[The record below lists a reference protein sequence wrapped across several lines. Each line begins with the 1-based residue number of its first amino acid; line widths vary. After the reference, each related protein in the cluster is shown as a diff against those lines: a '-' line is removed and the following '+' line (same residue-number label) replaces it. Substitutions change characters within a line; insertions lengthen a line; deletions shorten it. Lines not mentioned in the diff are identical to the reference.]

1 MSLSYP
7 KRQFVL
13 KELSDGQILPSDDI
27 SWQQEVLFSLP
38 PSHNFPDTMIRTLI
52 NAKTPSS
59 SYQELTLLSLATSD
73 MGTFRLLVHAGYLLD
88 RVIHLVS
95 DQDIKG
101 ETFTARREQLY
112 RTMTAL
118 MSVLEVEEEC
128 SIASVR
134 VARNVLNRY
143 FRLPR
148 QANLVL
154 SGS

>member
-1 MSLSYP
+1 MMR
-7 KRQFVL
+7 K
-13 KELSDGQILPSDDI
+13 
-27 SWQQEVLFSLP
+27 
-38 PSHNFPDTMIRTLI
+38 LI
-52 NAKTPSS
+52 DAKTPSS

-118 MSVLEVEEEC
+118 MSLLEVEEEC

-143 FRLPR
+143 ILPSSPWFCQNAKELPAPYLYCFPSKTPTILGLGR
-148 QANLVL
+148 YMTPNTHSIYLPERCGV
-154 SGS
+154 GIGCT